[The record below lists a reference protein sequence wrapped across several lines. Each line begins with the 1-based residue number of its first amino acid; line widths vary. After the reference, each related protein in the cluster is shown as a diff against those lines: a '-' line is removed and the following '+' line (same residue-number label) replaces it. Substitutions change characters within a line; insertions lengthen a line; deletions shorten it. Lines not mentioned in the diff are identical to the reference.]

1 MIIFAFQTKQLIEEK
16 KIKKNGFIYS
26 SRKNIL

>member
-1 MIIFAFQTKQLIEEK
+1 MIIFAFQTKQLIEK
-16 KIKKNGFIYS
+16 KKLKNGFTYS